1 MSHFYIPTNH
11 WSLSAVWLIIITWF
25 LIFLSFKLRIFFSL
39 KSCIYL
45 LLIKSDHRK
54 ATRPIWSQNNFS
66 LRRYVQSEHPG
77 ELPSYNTFN
86 SLPPAGLE
94 EPNQVELLMMENERL
109 RQELEAHR
117 EKTGR
122 IQKVR
127 SWQFPSEIPQ
137 SWKRRYFSM

>member
-1 MSHFYIPTNH
+1 MVIYVPLHIGALAQVKSILI
-11 WSLSAVWLIIITWF
+11 SLDDYLCS
-25 LIFLSFKLRIFFSL
+25 SSGR
-39 KSCIYL
+39 YL
-45 LLIKSDHRK
+45 L
-54 ATRPIWSQNNFS
+54 NNVS
-66 LRRYVQSEHPG
+66 HRYVQSAQPAEA
-77 ELPSYNTFN
+77 PSYNTFT

-127 SWQFPSEIPQ
+127 S
-137 SWKRRYFSM
+137 